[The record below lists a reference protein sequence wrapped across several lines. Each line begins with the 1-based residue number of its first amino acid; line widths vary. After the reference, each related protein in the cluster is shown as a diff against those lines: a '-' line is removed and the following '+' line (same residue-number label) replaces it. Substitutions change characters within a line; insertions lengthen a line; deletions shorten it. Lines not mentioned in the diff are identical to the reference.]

1 MGLVNIIYL
10 KNGDHL
16 IPPYRGVGLI
26 GFGPRAI
33 KSAFREFGFFGFLYS
48 QFITDG
54 TAPLPSAGAARS
66 GAQAATFLPG
76 ELA

>member
-1 MGLVNIIYL
+1 MGLVKMIYL
-10 KNGDHL
+10 KNGDHF

-33 KSAFREFGFFGFLYS
+33 KSAFHDFGFFGFSIHNSSLTGL
-48 QFITDG
+48 QRCQQPVQLDHKRKQQ
-54 TAPLPSAGAARS
+54 L
-66 GAQAATFLPG
+66 LPG